1 MPVNF
6 NLRRALRYN
15 DARGVQAIMP
25 NRAPAVAGQFYPAAP
40 DKLRN
45 AVAMCLDEATTA
57 PAPDCVSAIIAPH
70 AGYPYSGPT
79 AGCAFRRIQGM
90 APRRVVLLGPSHHF
104 RFRGVSLYTEGTFE
118 SPLGSVPVDHVF
130 MAELNSAFGNTC
142 PEAHVPEHALEVE
155 LPFLQTVL
163 ARGFAIVPVLFG
175 GYPASEHH
183 TFAEFLA
190 EHLDPGDLVLAST
203 DLSHFL
209 TEPEANQID
218 RHSLD
223 TVLAGDPEALTTG
236 LRDGSCSLCGGTAVV
251 VALTAANLLDARTR
265 SEWDYRTSAWATG
278 DASRVVGYGGLTLE
292 RSGAC

>member
-1 MPVNF
+1 
-6 NLRRALRYN
+6 
-15 DARGVQAIMP
+15 MP

-40 DKLRN
+40 EKLRN
-45 AVAMCLDEATTA
+45 AVARCLDETDTLSA
-57 PAPDCVSAIIAPH
+57 PERVSTIVAPH

-79 AGCAFRRIQGM
+79 AGCAFRRIQGK

-118 SPLGSVPVDHVF
+118 SPLGPVPVENAF
-130 MAELNSAFGNTC
+130 MARLARRFGNTC

-155 LPFLQTVL
+155 LPFLQAVL
-163 ARGFAIVPVLFG
+163 APGFAIVPVLFG
-175 GYPASEHH
+175 DYPTSEHRAL
-183 TFAEFLA
+183 AEFLA
-190 EHLDPGDLVLAST
+190 EHLDPGDLILAST

-218 RHSLD
+218 RHSLNV
-223 TVLAGDPEALTTG
+223 VLAGDPESLATG

-251 VALTAANLLDARTR
+251 VALAVSNLLDARSR

-278 DASRVVGYGGLTLE
+278 DSSRVVGYGGLTLE
-292 RSGAC
+292 RAG

>member
-1 MPVNF
+1 M
-6 NLRRALRYN
+6 
-15 DARGVQAIMP
+15 MS

-45 AVAMCLDEATTA
+45 AVARCLDEATTA
-57 PAPDCVSAIIAPH
+57 PAPDCVSTIIAPH

-79 AGCAFRRIQGM
+79 AGWAFRRIQGM

-118 SPLGSVPVDHVF
+118 SPLGLVPVDHEF
-130 MAELNSAFGNTC
+130 MTRLANAFGNMC
-142 PEAHVPEHALEVE
+142 PSAHVPEHALEVE

-163 ARGFAIVPVLFG
+163 EPGYTIVPVLFG
-175 GYPASEHH
+175 GYPSAEHRAV
-183 TFAEFLA
+183 AEFLA
-190 EHLDPGDLVLAST
+190 DHLDPGDLILAST

-223 TVLAGDPEALTTG
+223 TVLAGDPEALATG
-236 LRDGSCSLCGGTAVV
+236 LRDGSCSLCGCTAVV
-251 VALTAANLLDARTR
+251 VALATANLLEARSRT
-265 SEWDYRTSAWATG
+265 EWDYRTSAWATG
-278 DASRVVGYGGLTLE
+278 DPSRVVGYGGLTFE
-292 RSGAC
+292 RAG